1 MPEMAVARLLIF
13 TALMAAAAP
22 ALAQDD
28 RSSPPSRESQIDVF
42 GQDPCPQSTEDEIVV
57 CHRRPEEER
66 YRIPAPLRHS
76 SERTEQAWGARAE
89 TMDEVSREVLPNSCS
104 VIGSYG
110 QSGCQQALIRQW
122 YASRRAGRVGP

>member
-1 MPEMAVARLLIF
+1 MARSIILPAFL
-13 TALMAAAAP
+13 AAAAP
-22 ALAQDD
+22 ALAQDGP
-28 RSSPPSRESQIDVF
+28 SSPPARQSQIEVF
-42 GQDPCPQSTEDEIVV
+42 GADPCPRSTADEIVV

-66 YRIPAPLRHS
+66 YRIPAPLR
-76 SERTEQAWGARAE
+76 RNPAARPEQAWGARTE
-89 TMDEVSREVLPNSCS
+89 TMDEVSREVLPDSCS

>member
-1 MPEMAVARLLIF
+1 MARLLIL

-28 RSSPPSRESQIDVF
+28 HSSPPGRESQIDVF
-42 GQDPCPQSTEDEIVV
+42 GQDPCPQSTADEIVV

-76 SERTEQAWGARAE
+76 SERTEQGWGARAE

-110 QSGCQQALIRQW
+110 QSGCMQALIRQW
-122 YASRRAGRVGP
+122 YASRRASRVGP

>member
-1 MPEMAVARLLIF
+1 MAKFIIIAALAA
-13 TALMAAAAP
+13 TAVP

-28 RSSPPSRESQIDVF
+28 AAAAPSRESQIEVF
-42 GQDPCPQSTEDEIVV
+42 GRDPCPQSTADEIVV

-66 YRIPAPLRHS
+66 YRIPAPLRRS

-110 QSGCQQALIRQW
+110 QSGCMQALIRQW
-122 YASRRAGRVGP
+122 YASRRAGRAGP

>member
-1 MPEMAVARLLIF
+1 MARIFLLP
-13 TALMAAAAP
+13 ALLAAATP
-22 ALAQDD
+22 ALADD
-28 RSSPPSRESQIDVF
+28 RPAPPARESQIDVF
-42 GQDPCPQSTEDEIVV
+42 GADPCPRSTDDEIVV

-76 SERTEQAWGARAE
+76 QDRTEQAWGARAE
-89 TMDEVSREVLPNSCS
+89 TMDEVSSQVLPNSCS

>member
-1 MPEMAVARLLIF
+1 MAKLLLLA
-13 TALMAAAAP
+13 ALAAATP
-22 ALAQDD
+22 ALAQDEPAA
-28 RSSPPSRESQIDVF
+28 SSTRESQIEVY
-42 GQDPCPQSTEDEIVV
+42 GQDACPPSTDDEIVV

-110 QSGCQQALIRQW
+110 QTGCQQALIRQW
-122 YASRRAGRVGP
+122 YASRRANRVGP

>member
-1 MPEMAVARLLIF
+1 MARMLIL
-13 TALMAAAAP
+13 TALVAAAAP
-22 ALAQDD
+22 ALAQDE
-28 RSSPPSRESQIDVF
+28 PPSAPTRESQIEVF
-42 GQDPCPQSTEDEIVV
+42 GRDPCPQSTDEEIVV

-76 SERTEQAWGARAE
+76 THNTEQAWGARAE

-110 QSGCQQALIRQW
+110 QSGCQQAFIRQW
-122 YASRRAGRVGP
+122 YASRRASRVGP

>member
-1 MPEMAVARLLIF
+1 MARLLIL
-13 TALMAAAAP
+13 TALLAAAAP
-22 ALAQDD
+22 ALAQDGP
-28 RSSPPSRESQIDVF
+28 SSPPARESQIEVY
-42 GQDPCPQSTEDEIVV
+42 GQDPCPQSTDDEIVV

-76 SERTEQAWGARAE
+76 NDRTEQGWGARAE

-110 QSGCQQALIRQW
+110 QSGCQQAFIRQW